1 VTPEASIAPLPHPA
15 GSGGHR
21 LTPLLAPESIA
32 LVGASPKFE
41 SVGNGM
47 IRALREGAFGGRL
60 YLVNPNYREIDGL
73 PCYPDLQ
80 ALPETVDHAVLGV
93 ANARIEAQ
101 LAEAI
106 RHGARA
112 ATIFASCYLAD
123 DRDPPLTK
131 RLAAMAKAAGLQ
143 ICGGNGMGFYSLEH
157 GLRVCGFPP
166 PSWLD
171 HGHIALISH
180 SGSAFSGLCHTDRR
194 FRYSL
199 AVSAGQELTTTV
211 ADYLDYALD
220 MPSTRVV
227 GLFLETVRDPT
238 GFVAALEK
246 ANARDIP
253 VVVVKVGRTAES
265 AALALS
271 HSGALAGN
279 HAAYQAVFDRFGVI
293 EVDDLDALANSLLLF
308 AEARRVGRG
317 GLATIHDSGGLRELA
332 LDLAVAHD
340 VPYARIND
348 ATKQKLAARLEY
360 GLEPTNP
367 LDAWGTGH
375 DYESIFTDCLQAL
388 VDDPGTAVA
397 VLCAETRSGFTL
409 HESYARIVQ
418 AVAACSDKPVLMSN
432 NFAAI
437 GNDDLAVRC
446 TRSGT
451 PVLVGLAP
459 MMTAV
464 RAAFDYRD
472 FRARPPLRPAAPPAG
487 ARARWAERLRCGGAL
502 DEAEGLSLLADY
514 GVPTLPHRI
523 VEGAAAAE
531 ASARRFGYPVVL
543 KTAMSGILHK
553 SDVRGVEL
561 NLSDAS
567 ALRRAYDD
575 LARRLGP
582 RVLVMPMAGQGTE
595 LAFGALDDPQF
606 GPIVMIGA
614 GGILIELVGDRRF
627 AVSPFDATF
636 ARRMIDRLR
645 ARPLLDGRRGLPPAN
660 IDALAEAF
668 ARFSVMATDLAG
680 LFQEIDINPVLC
692 SADGAVALDALVVP
706 RHRNATPCHP
716 RGSGDP

>member
-1 VTPEASIAPLPHPA
+1 MSPEAAVEPLPRTA
-15 GSGGHR
+15 GSGAHR
-21 LTPLLAPESIA
+21 LTPLLAPQSIA
-32 LVGASPKFE
+32 LVGASPKYE
-41 SVGNGM
+41 GVGNGM
-47 IRALREGAFGGRL
+47 IRGVREGAFGGRL

-73 PCYPDLQ
+73 PCYPSLA
-80 ALPETVDHAVLGV
+80 ALPETVEHVVLGV

-101 LAEAI
+101 LADAI
-106 RHGARA
+106 GHGARA
-112 ATIFASCYLAD
+112 ATIFASCYLPD
-123 DRDPPLTK
+123 DSVPPLTK
-131 RLAAMAKAAGLQ
+131 RIAALAREAGLQ
-143 ICGGNGMGFYSLEH
+143 ICGGNGMGFYNLEQ

-166 PSWLD
+166 PAWLE

-211 ADYLDYALD
+211 ADYLDFALD

-227 GLFLETVRDPT
+227 GLFLETVRDPA

-279 HAAYQAVFDRFGVI
+279 HAAHQAVFDRYSVI
-293 EVDDLDALANSLLLF
+293 EVDDLDALANCLLLF
-308 AEARRVGRG
+308 ADARRVGRG
-317 GLATIHDSGGLRELA
+317 GLATMHDSGGLRELA
-332 LDLAVAHD
+332 IDLAGAGG
-340 VPYARIND
+340 VPYARIGE
-348 ATKQKLAARLEY
+348 ATTQRLASRLEF

-375 DYESIFTDCLQAL
+375 DYENIFTDCLQAL
-388 VDDPGTAVA
+388 VDDPETAIA

-418 AVAACSDKPVLMSN
+418 AVAARTGKPVLMSN
-432 NFAAI
+432 NFATI

-451 PVLVGLAP
+451 PVLVGLGP
-459 MMTAV
+459 LMTAV
-464 RAAFDYRD
+464 RAAFAYRD
-472 FRARPPLRPAAPPAG
+472 FRARPAASPAAAPAG
-487 ARARWAERLRCGGAL
+487 VRARWTARLQRGHVL
-502 DEAEGLSLLADY
+502 DEAEGLALFADY
-514 GVPTLPHRI
+514 DVPTLPHRI
-523 VEGAAAAE
+523 VESAAE
-531 ASARRFGYPVVL
+531 AEAAARGFGYPVVL
-543 KTAMSGILHK
+543 KTAMPGILHK
-553 SDVRGVEL
+553 SDVGGVEL
-561 NLSDAS
+561 NLGDAA
-567 ALRRAYDD
+567 ALRLAYDD

-582 RVLVMPMAGQGTE
+582 RVLAMPMAGQGTE

-614 GGILIELVGDRRF
+614 GGILIESMNDRRF
-627 AVSPFDATF
+627 ALPPFDAAV
-636 ARRMIDRLR
+636 ARRLIDRLR
-645 ARPLLDGRRGLPPAN
+645 TRPLLDGRRGRPAAN
-660 IDALAEAF
+660 IDALADAF
-668 ARFSVMATDLAG
+668 ARFSVMAANLAG

-692 SADGAVALDALVVP
+692 GSAGCVALDALVVP
-706 RHRNATPCHP
+706 KAAST
-716 RGSGDP
+716 G

>member
-1 VTPEASIAPLPHPA
+1 VSPEAAAAPLPGAA
-15 GSGGHR
+15 GSGAHR
-21 LTPLLAPESIA
+21 LTPLLAPSSIA

-47 IRALREGAFGGRL
+47 IRGVREGSFGGRL
-60 YLVNPNYREIDGL
+60 YLVNPNHREIDGL
-73 PCYPDLQ
+73 PCYPDLA
-80 ALPETVDHAVLGV
+80 ALPEAVNHVVLGV

-101 LAEAI
+101 LAKAI

-112 ATIFASCYLAD
+112 ATIFGSCYLPD

-131 RLAAMAKAAGLQ
+131 RLAAMAREAGLQ
-143 ICGGNGMGFYSLEH
+143 ICGGNGMGFYNLEH

-166 PSWLD
+166 PPWLER
-171 HGHIALISH
+171 GHIALISH

-227 GLFLETVRDPT
+227 GLFLETVREPA

-279 HAAYQAVFDRFGVI
+279 HAAYQAVFDRYGVI
-293 EVDDLDALANSLLLF
+293 EVDDLDALANCLLLF
-308 AEARRVGRG
+308 AEARQVGKG
-317 GLATIHDSGGLRELA
+317 GLATMHDSGGLRELA
-332 LDLAVAHD
+332 IDLAEAQG
-340 VPYARIND
+340 VPYARIGA

-360 GLEPTNP
+360 GLEATNP

-375 DYESIFTDCLQAL
+375 DYENIFADCLQAL
-388 VDDPGTAVA
+388 VDDPETAIA

-409 HESYARIVQ
+409 HESYARIAQ
-418 AVAACSDKPVLMSN
+418 TVAARTGKPVLMAN
-432 NFAAI
+432 NFATI

-446 TRSGT
+446 TRNGT

-459 MMTAV
+459 LMAAV

-472 FRARPPLRPAAPPAG
+472 FRARPPVAAAAAPAG
-487 ARARWAERLRCGGAL
+487 ARARWMARLQRGDAL
-502 DEAEGLSLLADY
+502 DEAEGLALFADY

-523 VEGAAAAE
+523 AEDAAAAE
-531 ASARRFGYPVVL
+531 KAARAFGYPVVL
-543 KTAMSGILHK
+543 KTAMPGILHK
-553 SDVRGVEL
+553 SDVGGVAL
-561 NLSDAS
+561 NLSDVA
-567 ALRRAYDD
+567 ALRLAHDD

-582 RVLVMPMAGQGTE
+582 RVLVMPMAASGTE
-595 LAFGALDDPQF
+595 LAFGALNDPQF
-606 GPIVMIGA
+606 GPIVMVGA
-614 GGILIELVGDRRF
+614 GGVLIEMANDRRF
-627 AVSPFDATF
+627 AVPPFDAAF
-636 ARRMIDRLR
+636 ARRLIDRLR
-645 ARPLLDGRRGLPPAN
+645 TRPLLEGKRGASAAN
-660 IDALAEAF
+660 VEALAEAF
-668 ARFSVMATDLAG
+668 ARFSIMAADLAG
-680 LFQEIDINPVLC
+680 LFQEIDVNPVLC
-692 SADGAVALDALVVP
+692 SSAGCVALDALVVP
-706 RHRNATPCHP
+706 KPTTR
-716 RGSGDP
+716 